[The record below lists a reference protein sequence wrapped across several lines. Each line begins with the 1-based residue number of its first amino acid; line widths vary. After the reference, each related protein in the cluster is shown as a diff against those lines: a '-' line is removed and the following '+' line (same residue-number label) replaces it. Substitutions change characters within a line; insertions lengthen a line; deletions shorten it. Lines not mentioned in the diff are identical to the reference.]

1 MKINKYIGMAMMAT
15 GLLVVVSCSDFDDYN
30 KAGADATPSAN
41 QTLWENIQQNPQL
54 SDFASLLKKSG
65 FDNELGQT
73 QYYTVWAPLN
83 GTFDVA
89 SFQSLGNDA
98 LMRQFVK
105 NHIANYGHQAKG
117 SINERILMLNEKT
130 YNFEGNTSYKF
141 DGVDLA
147 QANLPSNNGVLHT
160 LNGVA
165 SFYPNLYEFVTDS
178 LLSAGKEIDS
188 LRHYFLR
195 YENTYLDTKASVVG
209 PIVDG
214 MQTYIDSV
222 MVTDNTLWDMLNIK
236 MNNED
241 STYTFLMPNNK
252 AWKHT
257 YDRIK
262 LNYHYISSTVA
273 QAFNGGNIQQQP
285 LTVSVEDPAFWADS
299 LTSLYLTGYLAYSN
313 NNDYN
318 KWLTGTPSS
327 LGSDT
332 LYTTTRQK
340 LSNPKDILAQA
351 TSRQMMSNG
360 TAVILDSIAMYPW
373 ETYNP
378 ELIVSAARSS
388 NLARVLQGSTNSI
401 EVNVNNLDTEKIDVS
416 EMKSNT
422 LRYLFVQ
429 NSGGSAKP
437 ELDMF
442 LPDVL
447 STTYDIYCVFVPENV
462 DKQKTEV
469 PTLPN
474 RVIFTLNYCD
484 ETGALQNYTFLDE
497 DEARVNAFKEKY
509 KLSDGRVGSAN
520 YNTNRAFS
528 NDTSKVDTL
537 YIGEFTFPVCY
548 YGLDEGCCPNI
559 KITSPFSV
567 VTGTVRNDFSR
578 DLRIAAII
586 LKPKELVEFE
596 ESNKK

>member
-1 MKINKYIGMAMMAT
+1 MKMNKHIGMVMMAVS
-15 GLLVVVSCSDFDDYN
+15 LLMAASCSDFDDYN
-30 KAGADATPSAN
+30 KAEADATPSAN
-41 QTLWENIQQNPQL
+41 QTLWENILQNPQL
-54 SDFASLLKKSG
+54 SEFASLLKKSG
-65 FDNELGQT
+65 FDNELNQT

-83 GTFDVA
+83 GTFDAA

-105 NHIANYGHQAKG
+105 NHIASYGHQAKG
-117 SINERILMLNEKT
+117 VVNERILMLNEKT
-130 YNFEGNTSYKF
+130 YNFEGSSSYKF
-141 DGVDLA
+141 DGVDLV
-147 QANLPSNNGVLHT
+147 QANLPNNNGILHT
-160 LNGVA
+160 LNGLA

-178 LLSAGKEIDS
+178 LLSAGMEIDS

-195 YENTYLDTKASVVG
+195 YENTYLDTEASVVG

-222 MVTDNTLWDMLNIK
+222 MITENALWDMLNIK

-252 AWKHT
+252 AWNST

-262 LNYHYISSTVA
+262 SNFNYISSTSA
-273 QAFNGGNIQQQP
+273 QAFNGANIQTQP
-285 LTVSVEDPAFWADS
+285 LTVPIENPVFWADS
-299 LTSLYLTGYLAYSN
+299 LSSLYMTGYLTYSN

-318 KWLTGTPSS
+318 KWLTGTPSA
-327 LGSDT
+327 LGIDT

-340 LSNPKDILAQA
+340 LSNPRDIMAQA
-351 TSRQMMSNG
+351 TSRKTMSNG
-360 TAVILDSIAMYPW
+360 TAVILDSMAMYPW
-373 ETYNP
+373 ETYSP
-378 ELIVSAARSS
+378 EMIVSATRSS

-422 LRYLFVQ
+422 LRYLLVQ

-437 ELDMF
+437 ELDIF
-442 LPDVL
+442 LPDVM

-462 DKQKTEV
+462 DKQKAGVSTQ
-469 PTLPN
+469 PN

-484 ETGALQNYTFLDE
+484 ESGALQNYTFLDE

-509 KLSDGRVGSAN
+509 KLSDGRAGSAN

-548 YGLDEGCCPNI
+548 YGLGEGCCPNI

-578 DLRIAAII
+578 DFRIAAII

-596 ESNKK
+596 KSNKK

>member
-1 MKINKYIGMAMMAT
+1 MLMVA
-15 GLLVVVSCSDFDDYN
+15 GLLVATSCSDFNDYN
-30 KAGADATPSAN
+30 KAGTDAMPSAN

-65 FDNELGQT
+65 FDNELNQT

-89 SFQSLGNDA
+89 SFQNLGNAA

-105 NHIANYGHQAKG
+105 NHIASYGHQATG
-117 SINERILMLNEKT
+117 QINERVLMLNEKS
-130 YNFEGNTSYKF
+130 YNFEGGSSYKF

-147 QANLPSNNGVLHT
+147 QANLPSNNGILHT

-178 LLSAGKEIDS
+178 LLSAGSEIDS

-222 MVTDNTLWDMLNIK
+222 MVTENLLWGMLNIK

-252 AWKHT
+252 AWKST
-257 YDRIK
+257 YNRIRS
-262 LNYHYISSTVA
+262 NFNYISSTSA
-273 QAFNGGNIQQQP
+273 QAFNGANIQTQP
-285 LTVSVEDPAFWADS
+285 LVIPIEDPTFWADS
-299 LTSLYLTGYLAYSN
+299 LSSLYMAGYLTYSN

-340 LSNPKDILAQA
+340 LSNPRDVMAQA
-351 TSRQMMSNG
+351 TKRQMMSNG
-360 TAVILDSIAMYPW
+360 TAVILDSMAMYPW
-373 ETYNP
+373 ETYCP
-378 ELIVSAARSS
+378 ENVVSAARG
-388 NLARVLQGSTNSI
+388 NNIARVLQGSTNSI
-401 EVNVNNLDTEKIDVS
+401 EVNVNNLDPEKIDVS

-422 LRYLFVQ
+422 LRYLLVQ

-437 ELDMF
+437 ELDIF

-462 DKQKTEV
+462 DKQKSDV
-469 PTLPN
+469 QTLPN

-484 ETGALQNYTFLDE
+484 KTGALQNYTFLDR
-497 DEARVNAFKEKY
+497 DEVRVNAFKEKY
-509 KLSDGRVGSAN
+509 KLSDGREGSAN

-548 YGLDEGCCPNI
+548 FGLGEGCCPNI

-567 VTGTVRNDFSR
+567 VTGSVRNDFSR

-596 ESNKK
+596 ESKKK

>member
-1 MKINKYIGMAMMAT
+1 MNKNIIGMAMVAAS
-15 GLLVVVSCSDFDDYN
+15 LLAVTSCSDFNDYN
-30 KAGADATPSAN
+30 KAEADATPSAN
-41 QTLWENIQQNPQL
+41 LTLWENIQQTPQL
-54 SDFASLLKKSG
+54 SDFASLMKKSG
-65 FDNELGQT
+65 FDNELNQT

-83 GTFDVA
+83 GTFDA
-89 SFQSLGNDA
+89 SSFQSLGNDA

-105 NHIANYGHQAKG
+105 NHIASYGHQAKG
-117 SINERILMLNEKT
+117 SLNEKILMLNEKT
-130 YNFEGNTSYKF
+130 YNFEGSSSYKF

-147 QANLPSNNGVLHT
+147 QANLPSNNGILHT

-222 MVTDNTLWDMLNIK
+222 MITDNALWDLMNIK

-241 STYTFLMPNNK
+241 STYTFLMPTNR
-252 AWKHT
+252 AWKGA
-257 YDRIK
+257 YDRIRS
-262 LNYHYISSTVA
+262 NYHYISSTVA

-285 LTVSVEDPAFWADS
+285 LTVAVEDPAFWADS
-299 LTSLYLTGYLAYSN
+299 LTSLYMTGYLSYSN

-318 KWLTGTPSS
+318 KWLTGAPSS

-332 LYTTTRQK
+332 LYTTTKQK
-340 LSNPKDILAQA
+340 LSNPKDIMAQA
-351 TSRQMMSNG
+351 TSRQTMSNG
-360 TAVILDSIAMYPW
+360 TAVIIDSMAMYSW
-373 ETYNP
+373 ETYSP
-378 ELIVSAARSS
+378 ENIVSASRSS
-388 NLARVLQGSTNSI
+388 NLARILQGSTNSI
-401 EVNVNNLDTEKIDVS
+401 EVNVNNLDTEKIGVS

-437 ELDMF
+437 ELDLL

-462 DKQKTEV
+462 DKQKANVE
-469 PTLPN
+469 TLPN

-484 ETGALQNYTFLDE
+484 ETGALQNYTFLDR
-497 DEARVNAFKEKY
+497 DEVRVNAFKEKY
-509 KLSDGRVGSAN
+509 KLSDGREGSAN

-548 YGLDEGCCPNI
+548 FGLGEGCCPNI

-567 VTGTVRNDFSR
+567 VTGSVRNDFSR

-596 ESNKK
+596 ESKKK